1 MVLVV
6 FDSRG
11 DIGVTE
17 LLIEHPS
24 TYWPERKYIY
34 DVMFDEFLGIGYQ
47 VRIGD
52 APGTTVISVR
62 DDSSGKRL
70 IVHEDLFATTPDKW
84 LTAESLPQQP
94 LDKWMLPDVFC
105 DTLKV
110 SSEIPVIYGQKL
122 MSNSYYAERNN
133 EIRLGLD
140 VFGSALF
147 MLARYEEVVKKDRD
161 EHDRFPATASLAY
174 QEGFLDRPI
183 INEYLEILWTCMK
196 RLWPGLHRK
205 QRQYRVML
213 SHDVDQPF
221 AVIGSSPAYV
231 ARNVMG
237 DLIRRKDAGLALQRI
252 QAFASCGTRREQLD
266 PNATFDFI
274 MDTSEKHG
282 LYSAFYFMAAEQ
294 RSRFDDGYP
303 IGGGHIRR
311 LLQSIADRGHE
322 IGFHASYNTFRDPM
336 LARSELARLC
346 EVMDEENIA
355 HSPMGGRQHYLR
367 WEVPLTWRIWD
378 ELGLAYDSSV
388 GFPYDPGFRAG
399 ICYEYPVF
407 DLLARA
413 KLRLVERPLHFMDI
427 SMLTEG
433 CTDSE
438 THRLI
443 ECLGAYRNICC
454 RYNGDLC
461 ILWHNSNLRGAR
473 QKRLYEQVIAT
484 MVN

>member
-1 MVLVV
+1 MA
-6 FDSRG
+6 
-11 DIGVTE
+11 E
-17 LLIEHPS
+17 LLIEHPP
-24 TYWPERKYIY
+24 TYEPERAYIY
-34 DVMFDEFLGIGYQ
+34 DVVFGEFLGLSYHAQ
-47 VRIGD
+47 VGD
-52 APGTTVISVR
+52 DPDLTVISVR
-62 DDSSGKRL
+62 SDSTGKRL
-70 IVHEDLFATTPDKW
+70 MIHEELLTTTPDKW
-84 LTAESLPQQP
+84 LTEESLPHQP
-94 LDKWMLPDVFC
+94 LDKWMLPDAFC
-105 DTLKV
+105 DTPRV
-110 SSEIPVIYGQKL
+110 SSEVPVIYGQRIAED
-122 MSNSYYAERNN
+122 SYYGERDGD
-133 EIRLGLD
+133 IRLGVD
-140 VFGSALF
+140 IFGSALF
-147 MLARYEEVVKKDRD
+147 MLTRYEEVVKSDRD
-161 EHDRFPATASLAY
+161 EHHRFPATASLAY

-196 RLWPGLHRK
+196 RLWPGLDRK
-205 QRQYRVML
+205 QRQYRVVL

-221 AVIGSSPAYV
+221 SVIASSPVYV

-252 QAFASCGTRREQLD
+252 QAYASRGTTREQLD

-274 MDTSEKHG
+274 MDTSEGHG
-282 LYSAFYFMAAEQ
+282 LGSAFYFMAAKQ

-311 LLQSIADRGHE
+311 LLQSIATRGHE
-322 IGFHASYNTFRDPM
+322 IGFHPSYDTFRDPM
-336 LARSELARLC
+336 LARAELAGLC
-346 EVMDEENIA
+346 KVMDEENIA